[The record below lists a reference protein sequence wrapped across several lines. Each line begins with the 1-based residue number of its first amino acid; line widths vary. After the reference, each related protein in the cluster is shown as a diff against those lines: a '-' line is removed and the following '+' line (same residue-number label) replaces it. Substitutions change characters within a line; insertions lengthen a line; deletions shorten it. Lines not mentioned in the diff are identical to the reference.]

1 MKQLKGTEKQVK
13 WANDLREKFIE
24 IIKNF
29 KFNLH
34 SENFQEKETF
44 VNNVKF
50 IYTKNTMNFRR
61 VWKMDKTQDQKEVIC
76 KLAYEEFLKAAN
88 YIIDN
93 EEDATF
99 YIENRMFINDK
110 NKTYFDDIYMNDFA
124 ALVNYYYS
132 KHELQKK
139 DL

>member
-1 MKQLKGTEKQVK
+1 MKNLKGTEKQIK
-13 WANDLREKFIE
+13 WANELREKFIE

-34 SENFQEKETF
+34 SENDNESDTF
-44 VNNVKF
+44 VNNINF
-50 IYTKNTMNFRR
+50 IYTKNDVKFRR
-61 VWKMDKTQDQKEVIC
+61 IWKEDTTQDEEEIYC

-88 YIIDN
+88 YIIEN
-93 EEDATF
+93 EEDSTF

-110 NKTYFDDIYMNDFA
+110 NKTYFDETYMNDFA
-124 ALVNYYYS
+124 ALVNYYYA
-132 KHELQKK
+132 KHKLHKK